1 MNLAH
6 RWLCRSAYWRK
17 AVETYIL
24 PWVLDGLDIGP
35 NVLEVGP
42 GPGVTTDLLRGRVE
56 RLTCVEIDRAFA
68 DSLSRR
74 MSGHNVTVVRQD
86 ATAMSFPDATFDG
99 AVSFTMLHH
108 VPSEALQNRLLA
120 EVARVLRPGG
130 VFAGT
135 DSLYSRSFRLLSS
148 RSMHISRAP
157 QESGFC
163 RCAGRCLETVCV
175 PIPRTEGHDHVSG
188 MRRDFACVVG
198 KPYLTGLWKGCPS
211 SGHNRQGVR
220 SGHIQ
225 LQPQ

>member
-6 RWLCRSAYWRK
+6 RWLCRSAYWRN
-17 AVETYIL
+17 AVDTYIP
-24 PWVLDGLDIGP
+24 PWVLDGLDMGA

-56 RLTCVEIDRAFA
+56 RLTCVEIDRGFS

-86 ATAMSFPDATFDG
+86 AKAMSFPEATFDV

-108 VPSEALQNRLLA
+108 VPSEAMQDRLLR

-135 DSLYSRSFRLLSS
+135 DSLYSRSFRLLHLFDT
-148 RSMHISRAP
+148 M
-157 QESGFC
+157 
-163 RCAGRCLETVCV
+163 VV
-175 PIPRTEGHDHVSG
+175 VDPRTFPERLRKAG
-188 MRRDFACVVG
+188 FADVQVD
-198 KPYLTGLWKGCPS
+198 
-211 SGHNRQGVR
+211 VM
-220 SGHIQ
+220 Q
-225 LQPQ
+225 LYAFRFRARKAAPTLPAKTK